1 MDLFIPTYF
10 PDVLHFAALVRSK
23 NVIFEVCDNYQ
34 KQTQRN
40 RTYIAHAQGVLPL
53 IVPIKHKTTGQRLKS
68 HEVESEHAFGWAT
81 NHWKSIQTAYRT
93 APFFE
98 FYEDELADLF
108 SSESITLQAH
118 NLQIIERLM
127 ELIGADLNYT
137 RTASYQNNFSGN
149 DWRYFGDKKHNRS
162 VNFPHYIQVFES
174 YNGFIPNCSVL
185 DALFNLGPQTLD
197 YLQDLSLPSNKH

>member
-1 MDLFIPTYF
+1 LDLFLPTYF
-10 PDVLHFAALVRSK
+10 PDLLHIAALVRSK

-53 IVPIKHKTTGQRLKS
+53 IVPIKHRTTGQRLKS
-68 HEVESEHAFGWAT
+68 YEVESESAFGWAT

-98 FYEDELADLF
+98 FYEDDLADLF

-127 ELIGADLNYT
+127 ELI
-137 RTASYQNNFSGN
+137 
-149 DWRYFGDKKHNRS
+149 DWRYFGEKKHNIK
-162 VNFPHYIQVFES
+162 VTFPHYIQVFES

-197 YLQDLSLPSNKH
+197 YLQNLSLPSKDR